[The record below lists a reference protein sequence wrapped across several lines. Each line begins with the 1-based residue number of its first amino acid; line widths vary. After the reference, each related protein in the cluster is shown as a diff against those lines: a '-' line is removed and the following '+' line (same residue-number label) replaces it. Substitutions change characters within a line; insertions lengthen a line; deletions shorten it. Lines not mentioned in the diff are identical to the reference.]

1 MTNLISIIIAAAEI
15 NRILGVLILIIC
27 ACLAF
32 FVLIQKSEGGLSSS
46 FGGSGNQ
53 IFGAKNTA
61 STLEKSTWF
70 FAIIL
75 IALTLICNIGPEQ
88 IN

>member
-1 MTNLISIIIAAAEI
+1 MMSSLNEIILAVDGLSIS
-15 NRILGVLILIIC
+15 RIFGVLIIIIC
-27 ACLAF
+27 VFLAF

-61 STLEKSTWF
+61 NTLEKSTWF
-70 FAIIL
+70 FAL
-75 IALTLICNIGPEQ
+75 LLVALTLICNI
-88 IN
+88 

>member
-1 MTNLISIIIAAAEI
+1 MNNIIEISTLGAI
-15 NRILGVLILIIC
+15 NSMWGIFILFIC
-27 ACLAF
+27 LFLSF

-61 STLEKSTWF
+61 NTLEKGTWF
-70 FAIIL
+70 FAIL
-75 IALTLICNIGPEQ
+75 LVALTLIVNI
-88 IN
+88 

>member
-1 MTNLISIIIAAAEI
+1 MNNLIGVIAAAEI
-15 NRILGVLILIIC
+15 SNIAGILILIIC
-27 ACLAF
+27 VFLSF

-75 IALTLICNIGPEQ
+75 VALTLVCNIG
-88 IN
+88 

>member
-1 MTNLISIIIAAAEI
+1 MMNNIIVILAAGISPIGG
-15 NRILGVLILIIC
+15 LLILIIC
-27 ACLAF
+27 LFLSF

-61 STLEKSTWF
+61 STLEKGTWF
-70 FAIIL
+70 FAVLLVI
-75 IALTLICNIGPEQ
+75 LTLICNIG
-88 IN
+88 

>member
-1 MTNLISIIIAAAEI
+1 MMSSLIEIIMATDVLNIS
-15 NRILGVLILIIC
+15 RMVGVLIIIIC
-27 ACLAF
+27 VFLAF

-61 STLEKSTWF
+61 NTLEKSTWF
-70 FAIIL
+70 FAIL
-75 IALTLICNIGPEQ
+75 LVALTLICNI
-88 IN
+88 

>member
-1 MTNLISIIIAAAEI
+1 MSSLNEIILAVDGVSISRITGVIII
-15 NRILGVLILIIC
+15 IIC
-27 ACLAF
+27 AFLAF

-61 STLEKSTWF
+61 NTLEKSTWF
-70 FAIIL
+70 FAIL
-75 IALTLICNIGPEQ
+75 LVALTLICNI
-88 IN
+88 